1 MNYTDTIKKEKDL
14 FKRDISEN
22 ETTYVYHL
30 IKNKD
35 KIDYLSTQP
44 LNIFKQEVLKIVEP
58 ANDTPAKRNFV
69 LTLNQ
74 QRNIMSALQFVY
86 NVILR
91 GQGLEVI

>member
-1 MNYTDTIKKEKDL
+1 MKNTIKKEKDL
-14 FKRDISEN
+14 FKRDISED

-35 KIDYLSTQP
+35 KIDTLAVSP
-44 LNIFKQEVLKIVEP
+44 LPTFKQEVLKIVEP

-74 QRNIMSALQFVY
+74 QRNTMSALQFVY